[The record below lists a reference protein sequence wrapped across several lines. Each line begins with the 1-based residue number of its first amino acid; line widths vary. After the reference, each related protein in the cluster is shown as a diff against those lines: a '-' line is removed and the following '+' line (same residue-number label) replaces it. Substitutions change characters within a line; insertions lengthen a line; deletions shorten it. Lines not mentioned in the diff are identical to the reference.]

1 MKKGYIIDLD
11 GTVYSGALPIDGAD
25 IFVNYLNKSLTPY
38 VFLTNCPSRTRSE
51 ISKYVEKMGIFV
63 AEEKIVTSGMLAAMY
78 LKDIGYKRLF
88 VLGGDAL
95 KQEISNCE
103 MAVCDGNPDAVLIG
117 WDKELTY
124 NKLQK
129 AFSLILDGKPFY
141 STNPDVIIPG
151 TTCPQL
157 HTGSF
162 TALLEK
168 ASGKKAFVLG
178 KPSMLIWK
186 YVLETLGQ
194 ECSPCVVGDT
204 LEYDVQ
210 FAANNNAEAVL
221 TLTGLTT
228 REMIGRLESRV
239 RVVDNLSQLI
249 PDSFV

>member
-95 KQEISNCE
+95 KQEISNCG

-168 ASGKKAFVLG
+168 ASSKKAFVLG
-178 KPSMLIWK
+178 KPSILIWK
-186 YVLETLGQ
+186 YVLKILGQ
-194 ECSPCVVGDT
+194 ECIPCVVGDT

-210 FAANNNAEAVL
+210 FAINNNAEAVL

-228 REMIGRLESRV
+228 RDMLGDVVSRV

>member
-1 MKKGYIIDLD
+1 
-11 GTVYSGALPIDGAD
+11 
-25 IFVNYLNKSLTPY
+25 
-38 VFLTNCPSRTRSE
+38 
-51 ISKYVEKMGIFV
+51 MGIFV

-95 KQEISNCE
+95 KQEISNCG

-151 TTCPQL
+151 TTC
-157 HTGSF
+157 
-162 TALLEK
+162 ALLEK

-194 ECSPCVVGDT
+194 ECIPCVVGDT

-210 FAANNNAEAVL
+210 FAINNNAEAVL

-228 REMIGRLESRV
+228 RDMLGDVVSRV